1 MHENGLS
8 GQEASGFA
16 SQLLRPAGSGKA
28 KPSSYAYKQCPIIF
42 TGRLKSD
49 LSLSLLDLSLVLDL
63 SLPKSVR
70 DWLSLAFV
78 HLRHNCFDIAQLL

>member
-49 LSLSLLDLSLVLDL
+49 LSLSLLDLSF
-63 SLPKSVR
+63 PKSVR